1 MGEGFGTN
9 GEHSYQVWGQSK
21 ASELPHTVLGWLRL
35 LLSSAT
41 GLNVKT
47 STYLL
52 PYKIQFV
59 SQHSLKIIPFLLPS
73 QHGHF
78 HATLS
83 ASSPH
88 LGHKADMNVA
98 EILVANSKLKLSKSL
113 HKRHALNVANSTT
126 KL

>member
-1 MGEGFGTN
+1 MCVGEGFGTN
-9 GEHSYQVWGQSK
+9 GECSYQVWGQSK
-21 ASELPHTVLGWLRL
+21 ASELPHTVLCWLRL

-59 SQHSLKIIPFLLPS
+59 SLKVIPFLLLC

-83 ASSPH
+83 AFLPH